1 VRLSRL
7 LRAGNGEPAEGA
19 EQLRRIQAVSEAALA
34 HLDLDDLLIALLER
48 VCETLEVDTAAILL
62 LDRDSQELVATAAL
76 GIEEEVRNGVRIPLG
91 KGFARRIAD
100 EGHAVILEQA

>member
-1 VRLSRL
+1 
-7 LRAGNGEPAEGA
+7 
-19 EQLRRIQAVSEAALA
+19 
-34 HLDLDDLLIALLER
+34 

-62 LDRDSQELVATAAL
+62 IDSDSQELVATAAK

-91 KGFARRIAD
+91 KGFAGRIAD